1 MNREIKFRGKS
12 INRGKWIYGYL
23 GESKSK
29 ILQSIYKEKVIFENL
44 EWFNTDNFGYV
55 VNDYMVD
62 EDTIGQFT
70 GLKDKNGN
78 EIYEGDIVRIQE
90 YHNSAINLFS
100 EEEVIQLTYE
110 DVKGEMTK
118 EWEGEV
124 KYGESCFYVGDT
136 YLSGFHG
143 DMRFS
148 FPIYEIEV
156 IGNIYDN
163 KDLLNE
169 E

>member
-12 INRGKWIYGYL
+12 INSVKWLYGYL
-23 GESKSK
+23 GEVKGK
-29 ILQSIYKEKVIFENL
+29 VLQSIYKEKVIFENL

-62 EDTIGQFT
+62 EETIGQFT
-70 GLKDKNGN
+70 GLYDRNQN
-78 EIYEGDIVRIQE
+78 PIYEGDIVRSCKYKNIKHIVSYDDKVAAFVAVCIDKNAGTSFE
-90 YHNSAINLFS
+90 
-100 EEEVIQLTYE
+100 
-110 DVKGEMTK
+110 TK
-118 EWEGEV
+118 CHITQDWIDNYP
-124 KYGESCFYVGDT
+124 K
-136 YLSGFHG
+136 
-143 DMRFS
+143 
-148 FPIYEIEV
+148 EV